1 MAQEVNDRPDGASSV
16 ASDSLP
22 DGSESRESPA
32 RPRSGSPVVVGI
44 GASAGGLDAFKRFFG
59 AMPSPTGLAFV
70 LVQHL
75 DPTHESLM
83 ADLLGRYTDMPV
95 VQVEDEM
102 PVEADHVYI
111 IPPDRYLMISEGIL
125 RLTRP
130 TERRGMRMPI
140 DFFLISLAEDL
151 RERAIGIILSGTAS
165 DGTLGIKAVKAQ
177 GGVTMVQDPKTAQ
190 YDGMPRSAMAT
201 GMVDYVLPVD
211 QMPDTLVRYAAF
223 GATTK
228 GLYRYYDTFS
238 AGDSRVYIQPGTFLK
253 LREVTVSY
261 QAPNA
266 FVNRWL
272 KGAKDLRVSFSG
284 RNLWVKTDYWSYDPE
299 FNNFGNTN
307 FNRFI
312 DLAPFPTSRQFF
324 FSVDLGY

>member
-1 MAQEVNDRPDGASSV
+1 MAQEVNDRPGDASSV

-22 DGSESRESPA
+22 DGSESRAAPA

-59 AMPSPTGLAFV
+59 AMPSPSGLAFV

-151 RERAIGIILSGTAS
+151 R
-165 DGTLGIKAVKAQ
+165 
-177 GGVTMVQDPKTAQ
+177 
-190 YDGMPRSAMAT
+190 
-201 GMVDYVLPVD
+201 
-211 QMPDTLVRYAAF
+211 
-223 GATTK
+223 
-228 GLYRYYDTFS
+228 
-238 AGDSRVYIQPGTFLK
+238 
-253 LREVTVSY
+253 
-261 QAPNA
+261 
-266 FVNRWL
+266 
-272 KGAKDLRVSFSG
+272 
-284 RNLWVKTDYWSYDPE
+284 
-299 FNNFGNTN
+299 
-307 FNRFI
+307 
-312 DLAPFPTSRQFF
+312 
-324 FSVDLGY
+324 